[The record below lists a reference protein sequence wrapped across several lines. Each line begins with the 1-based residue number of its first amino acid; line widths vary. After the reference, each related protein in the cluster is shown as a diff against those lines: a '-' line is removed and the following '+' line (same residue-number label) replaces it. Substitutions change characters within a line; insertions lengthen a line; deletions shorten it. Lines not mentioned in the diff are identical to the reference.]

1 MTGLKTVFYFLLI
14 ALFMPKISLA
24 QDWANLNYYKN
35 ANTKLGLPSPGENR
49 IVFMGNSI
57 TEAWKNYSPDLF
69 EEKSYVNRGIGGQTT
84 PQMLGRFKSDVLD
97 LKPSLLIILAG
108 TNDIAGNT
116 GPITIKET
124 SDNIKSMVT
133 QAKEAGIE
141 VILSSV
147 LPVYDYPWSPDLD
160 PADKIIELNEVLK
173 NYAVENKIMYLDYF
187 SSMVDD
193 RKGLKSEYS
202 DDGVHPN
209 EEGYKI
215 MTKLV
220 NNAIVE
226 VLSNGK
232 PDK

>member
-1 MTGLKTVFYFLLI
+1 
-14 ALFMPKISLA
+14 MPEISLA

-57 TEAWKNYSPDLF
+57 TEAWKNFSPDLF

-84 PQMLGRFKSDVLD
+84 PQMLGRFKQDVID
-97 LKPSLLIILAG
+97 IQPTVLIILAG

-124 SDNIKSMVT
+124 SDNIKSMVA
-133 QAKEAGIE
+133 QAMANRIE

-147 LPVYDYPWSPDLD
+147 LPVYDYPWSPGLD
-160 PADKIIELNEVLK
+160 PADKIIELNEILK
-173 NYAVENKIMYLDYF
+173 NHAVQNKIFYLDYF

-220 NNAIVE
+220 NNAIAE
-226 VLSNGK
+226 VLSKN
-232 PDK
+232 

>member
-1 MTGLKTVFYFLLI
+1 
-14 ALFMPKISLA
+14 MPEISLA

-35 ANTKLGLPSPGENR
+35 ANTKLGLPSPDENR

-57 TEAWKNYSPDLF
+57 TEAWINFSPDLF

-116 GPITIKET
+116 GPMTIEET
-124 SDNIKSMVT
+124 SDNIKSMVA
-133 QAKEAGIE
+133 QAMANGIE
-141 VILSSV
+141 IILSSV
-147 LPVYDYPWSPDLD
+147 LPVYDYPWSPGLD
-160 PADKIIELNEVLK
+160 PADKIIRLNEILK
-173 NYAVENKIMYLDYF
+173 KYAHQNKIIYLDYF
-187 SSMVDD
+187 SSMADE
-193 RKGLKSEYS
+193 RNGLKSEYS
-202 DDGVHPN
+202 NDGVHPN

-226 VLSNGK
+226 VLSNNN